1 MSEIKV
7 LALQS
12 PQIIINSLA
21 EDFERRSGYRI
32 KQLLHPADLP
42 LHIRQKINA
51 GVSFDAAFV
60 APFVMDEL
68 LREDRVISD
77 SRTKFLRVPIGV
89 AVRAGAVR
97 PDIGSVDA
105 FKNAMMNAKSIA
117 YLKAGMSGPYLD
129 GLFERFGIS
138 DEIRTKARRTETDTV
153 GELVAAGEVEI
164 GVTAIATLMATSG
177 LDIVGP
183 IPPEIQSY
191 VDFEAAVSTTAS
203 VPSIAKELI
212 EFVTGPTAI
221 PVIRS
226 KGMEP
231 WLA

>member
-164 GVTAIATLMATSG
+164 GVTAIATLMATTG

>member
-191 VDFEAAVSTTAS
+191 VDFEAAVSATAS